1 MKTKTLMRK
10 LAVLA
15 AAASVLLGIGFAPS
29 PVSAQGTYF
38 WWDVVDERG
47 ESYTGQNVQCSVFRP
62 QTHAAIV
69 WHTTAQ
75 LTQGY
80 ANPIFSDASGKLHF
94 YSSSTD
100 PVNVNCYYA
109 NGGSAQVS
117 RLDRFTHRIVIPRQ
131 AGLIVSRFAIN
142 DTATATNQSA
152 GISFPAGALIRDVII
167 QNLNPR
173 GIGTYHVS
181 VGFAG
186 NHSVSANVNALVN
199 IQALNSPDE
208 WIRQHVLM
216 INTGVN
222 ERADASHRGLAL
234 RKFIAGHGDATGS
247 LGFYAEIPYLVHVA
261 SGLDV
266 TYAINPGT
274 AGAARLHVLILWSR
288 YHSGIDRTGLRN

>member
-1 MKTKTLMRK
+1 MKTMVRK

-15 AAASVLLGIGFAPS
+15 AAASVLWGIGFAPS

-47 ESYTGQNVQCSVFRP
+47 EPFTGQNVQCSVFRP
-62 QTHAAIV
+62 QTHAAIM

-75 LTQGY
+75 LTLGY
-80 ANPIFSDASGKLHF
+80 SNPIFSDASGKLHF

-100 PVNVNCYYA
+100 PVNVNCFYA
-109 NGGSAQVS
+109 NGGAAQVS

-142 DTATATNQSA
+142 DAATATNQSA

-173 GIGTYHVS
+173 GLGTYHVS

-186 NHSVSANVNALVN
+186 NHSVAANVDALVSA
-199 IQALNSPDE
+199 QALNSPDE
-208 WIRQHVLM
+208 WLRQHVLLTG
-216 INTGVN
+216 IGVN
-222 ERADASHRGLAL
+222 IRVDTSHRGLAL
-234 RKFIAGHGDATGS
+234 RRLIAGHGDATGS
-247 LGFYAEIPYLVHVA
+247 IGFYTEVPYLVHVA

-274 AGAARLHVLILWSR
+274 AGAARLHVLIIWSR
-288 YHSGIDRTGLRN
+288 YHSGVDRTGLRN

>member
-1 MKTKTLMRK
+1 MKTKTIGRT

-15 AAASVLLGIGFAPS
+15 AAASVLLGIEFAPS

-75 LTQGY
+75 LTLGY
-80 ANPIFSDASGKLHF
+80 SNPIFSDASGKLHF
-94 YSSSTD
+94 WSSISG

-109 NGGSAQVS
+109 NGGAAQVS

-131 AGLIVSRFAIN
+131 AGLIVSRFAVN
-142 DTATATNQSA
+142 NTATATNQSS
-152 GISFPAGALIRDVII
+152 GLSFPSGALIRDVII
-167 QNLNPR
+167 QNLNPQ
-173 GIGTYHVS
+173 GLGTYHIS

-186 NHSVSANVNALVN
+186 NHAVAANVNALVSA
-199 IQALNSPDE
+199 QALSSPDE
-208 WIRQHVLM
+208 WLRPHVLL
-216 INTGVN
+216 TGTGTT
-222 ERADASHRGLAL
+222 ERVDTSHRGLAL
-234 RKFIAGHGDATGS
+234 QRLIAGHGSAAGS
-247 LGFYAEIPYLVHVA
+247 VGFYAEVPYLVHTA

-266 TYAINPGT
+266 TYAVNPGT
-274 AGAARLHVLILWSR
+274 GAGARLHVYILWTR
-288 YHSGIDRTGLRN
+288 IHSAIDRAGLRN